1 MTTIIWRDQYDRDQF
16 LIGIRRENK
25 ILDKTQYI
33 VFGTIFVDGLGDMFG
48 LSTEDIQSIKT
59 CPVEVELKMEFYED

>member
-1 MTTIIWRDQYDRDQF
+1 MTTVIWRDQYDGDQF

-25 ILDKTQYI
+25 ILDKYQYI

-48 LSTEDIQSIKT
+48 LTTEEIQSIKT

>member
-1 MTTIIWRDQYDRDQF
+1 MTTVIWRDQYDGDQF
-16 LIGIRRENK
+16 LIGIKRHNK
-25 ILDKTQYI
+25 YLYKDQYT